1 MKTLSKHDTAWQR
14 VFDHSN
20 LLQQIQ
26 SQGYAYISAEQLKV
40 IGRREPRLMAK
51 QDTLSARPAIFKEH
65 NLTIFPVENGQ
76 YVIFQDP
83 DQKSYFCFDASLD
96 ELSPQQHISKLDLK
110 TFETY
115 PVNQHLSESQAID
128 FAFVSSLLHH
138 FLGDNQIYLTIRG
151 RLRSGTFYFTL
162 PNRQRQIQVAGVQ
175 IEVDAGYESRE
186 RIYLFEAKVGKRED
200 FHIRQ
205 LLYPYLEWS
214 QGSRKEVVPIF
225 LIYSNGQYYL
235 LQFRIN
241 PMFGEFTVVKQQCY
255 TVNESPRATINFVR
269 LLQDVPVETEPA
281 VPYPQ
286 ADDLDKVVDIIHL
299 VAAGISTKSEISEY
313 FDFDERQGDYY
324 LNAATYLGFIERA
337 RQQFILTASGRRFC
351 SIRSRSER
359 TTLLIAHLLKKPTFR
374 EIFQRLCD
382 RPHHLRLFE
391 NYWSVDELVSSDI
404 ASIIQAR
411 TSLNCQTASRRALTA
426 RSWVKWVL
434 KNSEIATSCP

>member
-1 MKTLSKHDTAWQR
+1 MKTLSKHDAAWQR
-14 VFDHSN
+14 VFEQSN

-26 SQGYAYISAEQLKV
+26 VQGYAYISAEQLKAV
-40 IGRREPRLMAK
+40 GRREPRLMAK

-96 ELSPQQHISKLDLK
+96 ELLPQQYISKLDLK

-128 FAFVSSLLHH
+128 FAFVSSLLQH
-138 FLGDNQIYLTIRG
+138 FLGDDLIYLTIRG
-151 RLRSGTFYFTL
+151 RLRSGAFYFTL

-186 RIYLFEAKVGKRED
+186 RIYLLEAKVGKRED

-214 QGSRKEVVPIF
+214 QRSRKEVIPIF

-235 LQFRIN
+235 LQFCIN

-255 TVNESPRATINFVR
+255 TVNESPRATINFLR

-286 ADDLDKVVDIIHL
+286 ANDLDKVVDIIHL
-299 VAAGISTKSEISEY
+299 IETGIMTKSEISTY

-324 LNAATYLGFIERA
+324 LNAAAYLRFVA
-337 RQQFILTASGRRFC
+337 RDQQQFGLTPAGEQFC
-351 SIRSRSER
+351 HTKSRAER
-359 TTLLIAHLLKKPTFR
+359 TKFILLQMVKTPTFR
-374 EIFQRLCD
+374 EIFQLIFNNLST
-382 RPHHLRLFE
+382 PGLFE
-391 NYWSVDELVSSDI
+391 DYYAFEKITNGQITQILRRY
-404 ASIIQAR
+404 
-411 TSLNCQTASRRALTA
+411 TPLNMVTASRRASTV
-426 RSWVKWVL
+426 RSWLRWVF
-434 KNSEIATSCP
+434 KNSAILIQ